1 MSNLGS
7 RISGFF
13 SSGVGVGVRGYYLSI
28 SDSTT
33 QNNPTA
39 NIPRAVKFD
48 TTDLANGFNLQ
59 TETAVFTGTI
69 NNGGAGAGTI
79 LNVTGVTS
87 GTLKVGM
94 VLTGGSITAG
104 TFISAFTSG
113 TGGIGTYEVSVSQLR
128 TSATYTGTMTSQIVC
143 ANSGVYNL
151 QFSSQMDKSDAGVDY
166 VTFWLRKNNNDVDG
180 SGGVISLQG
189 NSPAY
194 MMASWNYLIQLAQ
207 GDIIELYWG
216 SADINMS
223 ILSETAQIS
232 PFAHPSI
239 PSTILTITQIY

>member
-1 MSNLGS
+1 
-7 RISGFF
+7 
-13 SSGVGVGVRGYYLSI
+13 
-28 SDSTT
+28 
-33 QNNPTA
+33 
-39 NIPRAVKFD
+39 
-48 TTDLANGFNLQ
+48 
-59 TETAVFTGTI
+59 
-69 NNGGAGAGTI
+69 
-79 LNVTGVTS
+79 
-87 GTLKVGM
+87 
-94 VLTGGSITAG
+94 
-104 TFISAFTSG
+104 
-113 TGGIGTYEVSVSQLR
+113 
-128 TSATYTGTMTSQIVC
+128 
-143 ANSGVYNL
+143 
-151 QFSSQMDKSDAGVDY
+151 MDKSDAGVDY